1 MHSTVLKSSPNHPP
15 TQVCGKIVF
24 HETNPWCQK
33 DWGPLV
39 ELNEE
44 VERLE
49 KGRYEKNSVVGGD
62 VLENI

>member
-33 DWGPLV
+33 DWGSLV

-49 KGRYEKNSVVGGD
+49 KGRYEKNSVVVGD